1 MIIRVLDFE
10 TTGTEPPGEVCEVGY
25 SDVLIFADGT
35 KGRVRA
41 PVSWLCGVER
51 MTVETR
57 AVHHIPPAALEGLA
71 PFDPAAFAA
80 RAAAEGVAAVAAHR
94 ADFEG
99 RWVGAALAAVGVPLV
114 CSHKAALRV
123 WPDAPAHN
131 NQVLRYWLDEQ
142 GLTSPDPVVA
152 QPAHRAG
159 PDAYATAHTVRAILA
174 LGHTLENLIA
184 WTAEPALLPR
194 IPIGKQRG
202 AKWADVD
209 GGFLRWML
217 SAKDMDSDL
226 VWNARREL
234 ERRAAA

>member
-1 MIIRVLDFE
+1 MIVRVLDFE
-10 TTGTEPPGEVCEVGY
+10 TTGTEPPAEVCEVGY
-25 SDVLIFADGT
+25 SDVVVVADGT
-35 KGRVRA
+35 KGRVSA
-41 PVSWLCGVER
+41 PVSWLCGVDR
-51 MTVETR
+51 LTVETR
-57 AVHHIPPAALEGLA
+57 AVHHIPPAALEGLPA
-71 PFDPAAFAA
+71 FDPAAFAT
-80 RAAAEGVAAVAAHR
+80 RAVSDGVAAVAAHR

-99 RWVGAALAAVGVPLV
+99 RWVGAALAAAGIPLV
-114 CSHKAALRV
+114 CSYKAALRA

-174 LGHTLENLIA
+174 LGHTLEDMVA

-202 AKWADVD
+202 AKWADVEV
-209 GGFLRWML
+209 GFLRWML
-217 SAKDMDSDL
+217 AQATMEADL
-226 VWNARREL
+226 KWNAQREL
-234 ERRAAA
+234 ARRGA